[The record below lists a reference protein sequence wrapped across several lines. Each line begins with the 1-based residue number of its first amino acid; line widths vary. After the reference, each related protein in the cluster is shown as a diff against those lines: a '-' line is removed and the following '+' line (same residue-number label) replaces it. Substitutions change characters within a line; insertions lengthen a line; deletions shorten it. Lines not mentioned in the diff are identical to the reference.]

1 MPRSLLHVALCAL
14 AALLLALN
22 PGSARADATS
32 AKQNQEYKRVLAEA
46 MAEYERSNWAEA
58 RALFQAAHEM
68 QPTARTLRA
77 IGMCAFEEKAYVMSI
92 SFLGQALADTR
103 KPLTAEQRKQT
114 EDALWRAH
122 EFVAQYRLDVTPM
135 DATVRVDGH
144 EPFMEDG
151 KLLMDAGTHRITFSA
166 SGYDTVE
173 NNITV
178 RARETGELSIKLV
191 VSGSN
196 QPVAEAP
203 VAQPAE
209 TPSTGSA
216 QPVDEAPKSGRL
228 TKGQW
233 VGIGLVGLGAVGLG
247 LGIGFGVD
255 AKNKHDRSGCEGSV
269 CESDAGQRLN
279 EKARTSGNVSTAMFA
294 VGGVA
299 AAAGIFLAI
308 WAREKKPETAQT
320 SALRW
325 SPVLAHGFVGGT
337 ARGTW

>member
-1 MPRSLLHVALCAL
+1 MRSSLLHVALCAL
-14 AALLLALN
+14 TALLFALT
-22 PGSARADATS
+22 PGAFARADATN
-32 AKQNQEYKRVLAEA
+32 AKEYKRVLAEA

-92 SFLGQALADTR
+92 SFLGQAVADTR

-122 EFVAQYRLDVTPM
+122 EFVAQYRLDITPS
-135 DATVRVDGH
+135 DAVVRIDGQ
-144 EPFMEDG
+144 EPFLEEG
-151 KLLMDAGTHRITFSA
+151 KLLLDPGTHRLSLSA
-166 SGYDTVE
+166 AGYETVE
-173 NNITV
+173 NTMTV
-178 RARETGELSIKLV
+178 RARETGELAIKLV
-191 VSGSN
+191 LSGSN
-196 QPVAEAP
+196 QPLAEAP
-203 VAQPAE
+203 VVAPTE
-209 TPSTGSA
+209 TLGSA
-216 QPVDEAPKSGRL
+216 AGKPVDQAPKSGAL

-255 AKNKHDRSGCEGSV
+255 AKNKHDLSKCEGAV
-269 CESDAGQRLN
+269 CQDAAGQRLN
-279 EKARTSGNVSTAMFA
+279 EKAMTSGNVSTAMFA

-308 WAREKKPETAQT
+308 WAREKKPEPQTALQ
-320 SALRW
+320 W
-325 SPVLAHGFVGGT
+325 SPALAHGFVGGS
-337 ARGTW
+337 ARGVW

>member
-14 AALLLALN
+14 TALLFALI
-22 PGSARADATS
+22 PGTYAQADATS
-32 AKQNQEYKRVLAEA
+32 AKEYKRVLAEA

-92 SFLGQALADTR
+92 SFLGQAVADTR
-103 KPLTAEQRKQT
+103 KPLTADQRKQT

-122 EFVAQYRLDVTPM
+122 EFVAQYRLDITPS
-135 DATVRVDGH
+135 DAAVRIDGQA
-144 EPFMEDG
+144 PFIEDG
-151 KLLMDAGTHRITFSA
+151 KLLLDPGTHRLTLSA
-166 SGYDTVE
+166 AGYDTVE
-173 NNITV
+173 NTITV
-178 RARETGELSIKLV
+178 RARESGELSVKLV
-191 VSGSN
+191 LTGSD

-203 VAQPAE
+203 VVTPTE
-209 TPSTGSA
+209 TLGSTQGK
-216 QPVDEAPKSGRL
+216 PVDEASKSGGL

-233 VGIGLVGLGAVGLG
+233 IGIGLVGVGAVGLG

-255 AKNKHDRSGCEGSV
+255 AKDKYDRSGCEGAECQSA
-269 CESDAGQRLN
+269 SGQRLN
-279 EKARTSGNVSTAMFA
+279 EKAMTSGNVSTAMFA

-308 WAREKKPETAQT
+308 WAREKKPEQQTALQ
-320 SALRW
+320 W
-325 SPVLAHGFVGGT
+325 SPVLAHGFVGGS
-337 ARGTW
+337 ARGVW